1 MGVVAKK
8 HLDTAQAVLR
18 GRILLVDDQVSSR
31 TGYTQVLH
39 SAGYDVQTAPDGH
52 HAIALLK
59 GQHFN
64 VVVSDI
70 SLPNMGGMDVLRAVR
85 ASDLD
90 VPVILMSESPTV
102 DKAML
107 ALEYGALRYLIKP
120 VSPQE
125 LIQMVG
131 QAVLLHQIAQAK
143 REALRLWGDN
153 RMQMGDRA
161 SADACFT
168 RALDTLW
175 MAFQPIVDYRN
186 KRLFGFE
193 ALVRTK
199 EPTIP
204 HPGALFDVAER
215 LGRLQELSQVI
226 RQVTAQALLH
236 RPADAYIFVNLH
248 ARDLLD
254 EKLYEPAAPLSA
266 FAQHLVFE
274 ITERVALDEIGD
286 VHARIA
292 ALRRLGYRIAID
304 DLGAGYAGL
313 TAFAQLE
320 PDVVKLDMSLV
331 RDCRQERHQ
340 ANFDPHHGDLV
351 PRATHA
357 GHRRRYRTTRRTR
370 HAARAGGGLDAR
382 LFLRQASA
390 TVCQRDLV
398 ARHRLAGLSVRC
410 EHTPRRRMSFI
421 RWRAPPRL
429 PPGALA
435 PGSPVRKLA
444 HQRR

>member
-1 MGVVAKK
+1 MGVVVKK
-8 HLDTAQAVLR
+8 HRDTAQAVLR
-18 GRILLVDDQVSSR
+18 GRILLVDDQASTR
-31 TGYTQVLH
+31 AGYSQVLRG
-39 SAGYDVQTAPDGH
+39 AGYDVLTVPDGRG
-52 HAIALLK
+52 AVATLK
-59 GQHFN
+59 GHHFN

-70 SLPNMGGMDVLRAVR
+70 SLQNMSGMDVLRAVR

-90 VPVILMSESPTV
+90 VPVILMSDSPSIDT
-102 DKAML
+102 AML
-107 ALEYGALRYLIKP
+107 ALDYGALRYLKKP
-120 VSPQE
+120 VAPAE
-125 LIQMVG
+125 LIQVVS

-175 MAFQPIVDYRN
+175 MAFQPIVDYRH
-186 KRLFGFE
+186 RRVFGFE

-226 RQVTAQALLH
+226 RQVTAQALLQ
-236 RPADAYIFVNLH
+236 RPADTYIFVNLH

-254 EKLYEPAAPLSA
+254 DQLYAPTAPLSA
-266 FAQHLVFE
+266 FAPHLVFE
-274 ITERVALDEIGD
+274 ITERVALDEVRD

-292 ALRRLGYRIAID
+292 ALRRLGYRIALD

-331 RDCRQERHQ
+331 RDVDKNATKRTLIRTMATLCQELHMQVIAEGIEQIAER
-340 ANFDPHHGDLV
+340 DTL
-351 PRATHA
+351 HA
-357 GHRRRYRTTRRTR
+357 L
-370 HAARAGGGLDAR
+370 GLDLMQGYLFAR
-382 LFLRQASA
+382 P
-390 TVCQRDLV
+390 
-398 ARHRLAGLSVRC
+398 
-410 EHTPRRRMSFI
+410 E
-421 RWRAPPRL
+421 PPF
-429 PPGALA
+429 AN
-435 PGSPVRKLA
+435 VTW
-444 HQRR
+444 

>member
-1 MGVVAKK
+1 MGVVVKK
-8 HLDTAQAVLR
+8 HRDTAQAVLR
-18 GRILLVDDQVSSR
+18 GRILLVDDQASTR
-31 TGYTQVLH
+31 AGYSQVLT
-39 SAGYDVQTAPDGH
+39 SAGYDVQTVPDGR
-52 HAIALLK
+52 HAIATLK
-59 GQHFN
+59 GQHYN
-64 VVVSDI
+64 VVVSDV
-70 SLPNMGGMDVLRAVR
+70 SLQYMSGLDVLRAVR

-90 VPVILMSESPTV
+90 VPVILMSDSPNV
-102 DKAML
+102 DTAML
-107 ALEYGALRYLIKP
+107 ALDHGALRYLKKP
-120 VSPQE
+120 VAPSE
-125 LIQMVG
+125 LIQVVS

-168 RALDTLW
+168 RALETLW

-215 LGRLQELSQVI
+215 LGRLQELSQTI
-226 RQVTAQALLH
+226 RQVTAQALLQ
-236 RPADAYIFVNLH
+236 RPAGTYIFVNLH

-254 EKLYEPAAPLSA
+254 EQLYEPTAPLSA
-266 FAQHLVFE
+266 FAPHLVFE
-274 ITERVALDEIGD
+274 ITERVALDEVRD

-292 ALRRLGYRIAID
+292 ALRRLGFRIAID

-331 RDCRQERHQ
+331 RDVDKNATKRTLIRTMATLCQELHMQVIAEGIEQTAERDILHE
-340 ANFDPHHGDLV
+340 L
-351 PRATHA
+351 
-357 GHRRRYRTTRRTR
+357 
-370 HAARAGGGLDAR
+370 GLDLMQGYLFAR
-382 LFLRQASA
+382 
-390 TVCQRDLV
+390 
-398 ARHRLAGLSVRC
+398 
-410 EHTPRRRMSFI
+410 P
-421 RWRAPPRL
+421 APPF
-429 PPGALA
+429 A
-435 PGSPVRKLA
+435 SVTW
-444 HQRR
+444 

>member
-8 HLDTAQAVLR
+8 YRDTAQAVLR
-18 GRILLVDDQVSSR
+18 GRILLVDDQASSR
-31 TGYTQVLH
+31 AGYTQVL
-39 SAGYDVQTAPDGH
+39 SRAGYDVQTAPEGR
-52 HAIALLK
+52 HAIDILK

-70 SLPNMGGMDVLRAVR
+70 SLQNMSGLDVLRAVR

-90 VPVILMSESPTV
+90 VPVILLSDSPNV
-102 DKAML
+102 DTAML
-107 ALEYGALRYLIKP
+107 ALEYGALRYLSKP
-120 VSPQE
+120 VAPEE
-125 LIQMVG
+125 LIQVVS

-161 SADACFT
+161 SADACFN
-168 RALDTLW
+168 RALETLW

-186 KRLFGFE
+186 RRLFGFE

-226 RQVTAQALLH
+226 RQVTARALLQ
-236 RPADAYIFVNLH
+236 RPADCYIFVNLH

-254 EKLYEPAAPLSA
+254 DQLYAPTAPLSA
-266 FAQHLVFE
+266 FAPHLVFE
-274 ITERVALDEIGD
+274 ITERVALDEVRDI
-286 VHARIA
+286 HARIA

-331 RDCRQERHQ
+331 RDVDKNATKRTLIRTMATLCQELHMQVIAEGIEQVAERDTLHE
-340 ANFDPHHGDLV
+340 L
-351 PRATHA
+351 
-357 GHRRRYRTTRRTR
+357 
-370 HAARAGGGLDAR
+370 GLDLMQGYLFAR
-382 LFLRQASA
+382 P
-390 TVCQRDLV
+390 
-398 ARHRLAGLSVRC
+398 G
-410 EHTPRRRMSFI
+410 
-421 RWRAPPRL
+421 PPFC
-429 PPGALA
+429 G
-435 PGSPVRKLA
+435 VTW
-444 HQRR
+444 